1 MYHVSVDPLTEFYD
15 SIRSPVTKDR
25 YKARLDIFLKH
36 IEMDGANLSE
46 RAKTFV
52 EKAHDLEWTT
62 FVINNYMRYQKERA
76 EQGEISESTI
86 LNFYKPIRLF
96 LEMNDI
102 TGLNWK
108 KITRRIPKGRKYGKD
123 RAPTLSEIKKILDYP
138 DRRIKPV
145 ILLMVSSGIRVGA
158 WDYLNWSHI
167 SPIKKDDKIVSA
179 KILVYAGTNDEY
191 YSFVTPEA
199 YNAINE
205 YMEYRK
211 SNGELIDGG
220 SPVIRDL
227 FHPDREGKGEP
238 HLPKR
243 LKASGIKRL
252 IEKSIWGT
260 GLRKKLGKNQR
271 RHPFQAAHGFRK
283 FFKTTCEKSMRS
295 LCVEMQMGH
304 SVGVTDSYYK
314 PTEDELLNEYLKA
327 VGDLT
332 ILDMNLKPPHEDIE
346 ELKRSMNEQM
356 DKQAKQIESLQQ
368 ALADAQDDRINHDYA
383 KEQWKIDQEKWKEF
397 NKRQKFFEETITKR
411 LDEWHSL
418 YTEKEKL
425 LSLDRIKENKKR

>member
-36 IEMDGANLSE
+36 IEMDGTNLSE
-46 RAKTFV
+46 RAKNFV

-167 SPIKKDDKIVSA
+167 SSIKKDDKIVSA

-211 SNGELIDGG
+211 SNGELINGD

-346 ELKRSMNEQM
+346 ELKQQL
-356 DKQAKQIESLQQ
+356 KKQIEKQKQEITELQT
-368 ALADAQDDRINHDYA
+368 AMADLNAYEYEN
-383 KEQWKIDQEKWKEF
+383 
-397 NKRQKFFEETITKR
+397 
-411 LDEWHSL
+411 S
-418 YTEKEKL
+418 KL
-425 LSLDRIKENKKR
+425 KKENLENKELLEEFRKNVYSKNVGEILSPTK

>member
-1 MYHVSVDPLTEFYD
+1 MYHISVDPLTEFYD

-25 YKARLDIFLKH
+25 YKARLDLFLKH
-36 IEMDGANLSE
+36 IEMDGSNLSE
-46 RAKTFV
+46 RAKKFM
-52 EKAHDLEWTT
+52 EKARDLEWTT

-76 EQGEISESTI
+76 EKGEISESTI

-96 LEMNDI
+96 LEMNDVN
-102 TGLNWK
+102 GLNWK

-167 SPIKKDDKIVSA
+167 SSIKKDDKIVSA

-211 SNGELIDGG
+211 SNGELINGD

-346 ELKRSMNEQM
+346 ELKQQL
-356 DKQAKQIESLQQ
+356 KKQIEKQKQEITELQT
-368 ALADAQDDRINHDYA
+368 AMADLNAYEYEN
-383 KEQWKIDQEKWKEF
+383 
-397 NKRQKFFEETITKR
+397 
-411 LDEWHSL
+411 S
-418 YTEKEKL
+418 KL
-425 LSLDRIKENKKR
+425 KKENLENKELLEEFRKNVYSKNVGEILSPTK

>member
-1 MYHVSVDPLTEFYD
+1 VYHISVDPLTEFYD

-25 YKARLDIFLKH
+25 YKARLDLFLKH
-36 IEMDGANLSE
+36 IEMDGSNLSE
-46 RAKTFV
+46 RAKKFM
-52 EKAHDLEWTT
+52 EKARDLEWTT

-76 EQGEISESTI
+76 EKGEISESTI

-96 LEMNDI
+96 LEMNDVN
-102 TGLNWK
+102 GLNWK

-167 SPIKKDDKIVSA
+167 SPIKKDSQIVAA

-211 SNGELIDGG
+211 SNGELIKGD

-227 FHPDREGKGEP
+227 FHPDRGGKGEP
-238 HLPKR
+238 HLSKR

-252 IEKSIWGT
+252 IESSIWGT
-260 GLRKKLGKNQR
+260 GIRKKLGK
-271 RHPFQAAHGFRK
+271 
-283 FFKTTCEKSMRS
+283 
-295 LCVEMQMGH
+295 
-304 SVGVTDSYYK
+304 
-314 PTEDELLNEYLKA
+314 
-327 VGDLT
+327 
-332 ILDMNLKPPHEDIE
+332 
-346 ELKRSMNEQM
+346 
-356 DKQAKQIESLQQ
+356 
-368 ALADAQDDRINHDYA
+368 
-383 KEQWKIDQEKWKEF
+383 
-397 NKRQKFFEETITKR
+397 
-411 LDEWHSL
+411 
-418 YTEKEKL
+418 
-425 LSLDRIKENKKR
+425 